1 MSERS
6 RTRSRMFDD
15 QMAVVL
21 GKLGDDDPCD
31 QEEEEEGQSTLL
43 DRYERLSFEVHL
55 KQAML
60 GRSLSEPSS
69 SAVARTRA
77 AGSGAAQKGKQGGA
91 AAGHRKSAIHRV
103 VRMLIKPLVVG
114 TSRVFARKD
123 GVRSS
128 STPVVQGKDHRRYL
142 WKAAFSRSMR
152 GV

>member
-31 QEEEEEGQSTLL
+31 QEEEGQSTLL

-69 SAVARTRA
+69 SAVGRTRA
-77 AGSGAAQKGKQGGA
+77 AGSGAASLAAQKGKQGGST
-91 AAGHRKSAIHRV
+91 AGPRKSRIFTK
-103 VRMLIKPLVVG
+103 L
-114 TSRVFARKD
+114 SRC
-123 GVRSS
+123 
-128 STPVVQGKDHRRYL
+128 
-142 WKAAFSRSMR
+142 
-152 GV
+152 